1 MIIFRNVIVSNFNS
15 TIKLTN
21 IEIINEN
28 VEFAKY
34 TIATIKS
41 TKINLNKFLNIIFFD
56 LIVK

>member
-1 MIIFRNVIVSNFNS
+1 MIIFRNVIVSSFNS
-15 TIKLTN
+15 TIKSTN
-21 IEIINEN
+21 IEIINKN

-41 TKINLNKFLNIIFFD
+41 TKINLNEFLNIIFFD